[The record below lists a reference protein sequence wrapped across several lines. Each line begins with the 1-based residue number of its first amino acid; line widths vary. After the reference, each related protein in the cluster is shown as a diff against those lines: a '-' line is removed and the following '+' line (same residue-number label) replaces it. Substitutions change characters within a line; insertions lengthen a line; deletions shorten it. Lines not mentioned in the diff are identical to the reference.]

1 MSKYD
6 DLKRVKEIL
15 VCLHSCDFIVVN
27 GSSNLVGLKYRQNIW
42 HAPQISCKYS
52 GEYTYFIARVM
63 SESEIPCIEDKIL
76 AMGLDQLRE
85 GTFIPEEY
93 YRVIANYF
101 HKFKVLVLEDGHL
114 SEQERFTLELNRDIQ
129 GQLYNITK
137 DFYKKSLKMS
147 FCDCKNRIQ
156 NIDLIQIEEELKKI
170 AKEKSYELSINR
182 NSVVYDVEYEL
193 RFNYELVH
201 FIFVSEDRKEIVI
214 GNENYITESDLTQ
227 ETYALN
233 KLNYI
238 IKDEQKNLL
247 KQIKK
252 CCENLQIYKTQL
264 EIARSGINTLLED
277 FEKRTGCNLVCND
290 SDKTAVE
297 IFREKISDDYN
308 APKKMYRICITY
320 NEFLKDPAAFKQ
332 IIENPKGRNRWN
344 FLCREMKYNP
354 EIFQNKRL

>member
-6 DLKRVKEIL
+6 DLKRVKETLI
-15 VCLHSCDFIVVN
+15 CLHSCDFIVVN
-27 GSSNLVGLKYRQNIW
+27 GNSNLVGLKYLHNIW
-42 HAPQISCKYS
+42 HAPQITCKYS
-52 GEYTYFIARVM
+52 GDYTYFIARVM
-63 SESEIPCIEDKIL
+63 NESEITCYEDKLL
-76 AMGLDQLRE
+76 AMGLDQLTE
-85 GTFIPEEY
+85 GTFIPEKYFEIIAEY
-93 YRVIANYF
+93 YQKREVVNYAQS
-101 HKFKVLVLEDGHL
+101 LIP
-114 SEQERFTLELNRDIQ
+114 EQERFILELNRDIQ
-129 GQLYNITK
+129 CRLYNMTK

-214 GNENYITESDLTQ
+214 GNEYYITESDLTQ

-290 SDKTAVE
+290 NDKTAVE